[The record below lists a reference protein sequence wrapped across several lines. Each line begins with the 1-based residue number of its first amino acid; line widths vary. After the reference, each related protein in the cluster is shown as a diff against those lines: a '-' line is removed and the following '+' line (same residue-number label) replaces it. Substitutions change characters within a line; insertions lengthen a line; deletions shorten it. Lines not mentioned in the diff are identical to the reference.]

1 MRRGGSLLIVILA
14 LFGAFY
20 MGMLYERNNCR
31 IEVPH
36 TISAVDSSVRCS

>member
-20 MGMLYERNNCR
+20 LGVLYERNNCGFHL
-31 IEVPH
+31 PH
-36 TISAVDSSVRCS
+36 SISAVDRSVRCP

>member
-20 MGMLYERNNCR
+20 MGMLYERNSCR
-31 IEVPH
+31 IELPH
-36 TISAVDSSVRCS
+36 TISAVDNSVRCS

>member
-20 MGMLYERNNCR
+20 MGMLYERNSCR
-31 IEVPH
+31 IEMPRS
-36 TISAVDSSVRCS
+36 ISAVDESVRCP